1 LSGTILLG
9 AQWGDEGKGKICD
22 ILAKNMDMVVRFQG
36 GDNAGH
42 TVEVGDLT
50 LKLHHIPS
58 GILYPDVTCVIGD
71 GALVNPSVLLE
82 EMRNLTER
90 GISIDN
96 LVVSGNAHM
105 IMPYHLV
112 LDREGEIRLGSAKIG
127 TTRKGIGPAY
137 ADKTTRIGIRV
148 QDLLDLSILEKK
160 IVAALEEKNL
170 MLTKVYNVQPMSPEE
185 IIDEYKDYAEKLNGH
200 IVDGYAVV
208 NDALDKGEKVLFEG
222 AQGTLL
228 DLDHGTYPFVTSSAT
243 VAGGACTGVGV
254 GPLRIDKVIGVIK
267 AYVTRVGSGPFPTE
281 EVGEAGDL
289 MRERGAE
296 YGTTTGRPRRCGWFD
311 GVLLKYAIRLNGL
324 SSLALMKLDVLSEF
338 ETIRLTTKYKHK
350 GVEYEAFPPHQSIF
364 HKAKP
369 VYEDMPGWGI
379 DISGVKKYG
388 DLPVECRSYIERLQ
402 EIAGLK
408 FEIISVGPD
417 RDQTI
422 FV

>member
-1 LSGTILLG
+1 MSGTILLG
-9 AQWGDEGKGKICD
+9 SQWGDEGKGKICD

-148 QDLLDLSILEKK
+148 QDLLDLNILEKK

-185 IIDEYKDYAEKLNGH
+185 IIDEYKDYAEKLKSH

-208 NDALDKGEKVLFEG
+208 NDALDRGEKVLFEG

-324 SSLALMKLDVLSEF
+324 SSLVLMKLDVLSEF
-338 ETIRLTTKYKHK
+338 ETIRLTTKYKYK
-350 GVEYEAFPPHQSIF
+350 STEYEAFPPHQSIF

-388 DLPVECRSYIERLQ
+388 DLPAECRSYIERLQ
-402 EIAGLK
+402 EIAGIK

>member
-1 LSGTILLG
+1 MSGTILLG

-148 QDLLDLSILEKK
+148 QDLLDLNILEKK

-185 IIDEYKDYAEKLNGH
+185 IIDEYKIYAEKLNDH

-289 MRERGAE
+289 MRERGVE

-350 GVEYEAFPPHQSIF
+350 GAEYEAFPPHQSIF

>member
-1 LSGTILLG
+1 MSGTILLG
-9 AQWGDEGKGKICD
+9 SQWGDEGKGKICD

-148 QDLLDLSILEKK
+148 QDLLDLNILEKK

-185 IIDEYKDYAEKLNGH
+185 IIDEYKDYAEKLKSH

-324 SSLALMKLDVLSEF
+324 SSLVLMKLDVLSEF
-338 ETIRLTTKYKHK
+338 ETIRLTTKYKYK
-350 GVEYEAFPPHQSIF
+350 STEYEAFPPHQSIF

-388 DLPVECRSYIERLQ
+388 DLPAECRSYIERLQ